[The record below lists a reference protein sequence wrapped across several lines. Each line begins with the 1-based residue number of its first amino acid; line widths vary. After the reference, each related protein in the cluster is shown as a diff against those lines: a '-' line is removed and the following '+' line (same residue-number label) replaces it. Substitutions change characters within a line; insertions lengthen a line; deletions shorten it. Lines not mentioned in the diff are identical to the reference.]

1 MIVVHCAR
9 GNLKLVAEPKDQP
22 IAGMQ
27 AQGGSLTAVLVKVA
41 VAHLAVG
48 IERIAIAEINLKYP
62 ILTAKVFRFRDDAS
76 GGRTRTDL
84 RGARLSKCT
93 GRGPA

>member
-9 GNLKLVAEPKDQP
+9 GNLKLVAQSKDQP

-41 VAHLAVG
+41 VAHLTVG

-62 ILTAKVFRFRDDAS
+62 ILTAEVFRFRNGTS
-76 GGRTRTDL
+76 GWRTRTDL
-84 RGARLSKCT
+84 RGARLSKCR
-93 GRGPA
+93 GRPPA